1 MKKLEKIQ
9 NQRLKLQV
17 IKKRFKKVLVVLG
30 GTSGER
36 AVSLE
41 SGNACIKALK
51 KKGYKV
57 FKFDPKFKNLN
68 LINKKK
74 IDVIFNAL
82 HGRDGED
89 GVAQSYFEYLKIPY
103 THSGVISS
111 YQAMNKLMSK
121 EVFIKNK
128 IKTPKFISLKKNF
141 SKENLMNKILNKK
154 INFPIV
160 IKPVNEG
167 SSIGV
172 EICKNTQKIFK
183 SISKLFK
190 RYDNLILEEYIGGQ
204 EIQVA
209 VINGKSIGAIELVP
223 KRLFYDYKAKYTKK
237 AKTKHIMP
245 AKLSRKNY
253 AKVLKIAEKTH
264 KVLNCRGVTRSD
276 FKFFKN
282 NFYLLELNTQP
293 GMTNLSLVPEI
304 ANYIGLTFENLV
316 EKILL
321 DASNDR

>member
-1 MKKLEKIQ
+1 MSKKK
-9 NQRLKLQV
+9 
-17 IKKRFKKVLVVLG
+17 FKNVLVVLG

-36 AVSLE
+36 AISLE
-41 SGNACIKALK
+41 SGRACIKALK

-57 FKFDPKFKNLN
+57 SIFDPKIKNFN
-68 LINKKK
+68 LIRKNNT
-74 IDVIFNAL
+74 DVIFNAL

-111 YQAMNKLMSK
+111 FNAMNKIISK
-121 EVFIKNK
+121 KIFIKNK
-128 IKTPKFISLKKNF
+128 IKTPKFFSIKKNDYKKR
-141 SKENLMNKILNKK
+141 SVQKLIKRNK

-160 IKPVNEG
+160 SKPINEG
-167 SSIGV
+167 SSLGV
-172 EICKNTQKIFK
+172 QILQNREKLFK
-183 SISKLFK
+183 SINSLFK
-190 RYDNLILEEYIGGQ
+190 KYKELIFEEYIGGQ

-209 VINGKSIGAIELVP
+209 VINGNPLGAIELIP

-245 AKLSRKNY
+245 ARISKKKY
-253 AKVLKIAEKTH
+253 KEVLKIAKKTH

-276 FKFFKN
+276 FKFFNN

-293 GMTNLSLVPEI
+293 GMTGLSLVPEI
-304 ANYIGLTFENLV
+304 ANFKGLTFENLV

-321 DASNDR
+321 DATINR